1 MLRIVVSSPKGGCGK
16 TNTARNLATAA
27 AHDGLD
33 VATADL
39 DPQRTLTR
47 WARRRPGSVPPVVH
61 YQVEWPDASA
71 LTDKDGIDPA
81 DLLFIDT
88 PPSIEAH
95 PAEMKRLIAAANLIL
110 VPCRASFDDVESAV
124 PYLQALRQG
133 GAKPVVVVNFA
144 RPRLNV
150 AAEKAMLLRAAELC
164 PIELGERADYNRAGA
179 KGLGLV
185 DVSGHPGGDEVRALW
200 AYVRQRLDLS
210 QPVEE
215 QAAVQPASKARRM
228 GARHAAA

>member
-1 MLRIVVSSPKGGCGK
+1 
-16 TNTARNLATAA
+16 
-27 AHDGLD
+27 
-33 VATADL
+33 
-39 DPQRTLTR
+39 
-47 WARRRPGSVPPVVH
+47 VVH

-71 LTDKDGIDPA
+71 LTDKDGLDPA

-133 GAKPVVVVNFA
+133 GARPVVVVNFA

-150 AAEKAMLLRAAELC
+150 AAEKTMLLRAAELC

-200 AYVRQRLDLS
+200 AFVRQRLDLS
-210 QPVEE
+210 QPVKE
-215 QAAVQPASKARRM
+215 QAAVQPASKSRRK